1 MGGFTQ
7 AMSGDMSEVVGFLK
21 AGEVRVLAVLTDE
34 RVPGFEDI
42 PTAIEQGYD
51 VTAVNWR
58 GMYVPKG
65 ISDEQFNV
73 WAEKLQAVAD
83 SAEWQEA
90 MAANGLAPFT
100 KVGVRF
106 PELRGHPRRGNQRAL
121 QGTGSDPVMASDRIF
136 GLVTLFVALAYIA
149 GATQIQTSFLADPV
163 GPKAF
168 PILIGAVAALC
179 SLYMIVRPDPDPDWP
194 SARTWGALLVAV
206 IVLVA
211 YAYAL
216 KPMGFIV
223 PTAIAAGD
231 SQLPDIP
238 ESQGRRG
245 GGLRAVA
252 GSLHPVQIRIGIE
265 PLRLPER
272 NGSDMELMSNLALG
286 FSIALSPYTLLLAV
300 VGCFL
305 GTIIGAL
312 PGLGPSNGVAILI
325 PLTFTL
331 GLDATSALV
340 LMTSVYY
347 GAMYGGRISSIL
359 LNIPGDE
366 PALMTT
372 LDGYP
377 MAKQGR
383 AGDALVLSGVASF
396 VGAFLATIGLMLL
409 APMLARVAYLFG
421 PAEYFA
427 LYLLA
432 FCTLGGMASNNQAK
446 AALASCLGLGIAMI
460 GVDSSSGMPR
470 LTGGNLHLFDGIDFL
485 VAIVGLFAIAEV
497 FFFIESHGKGSSIGV
512 VLDKVRIPWKDIRDT
527 KWTMLRASG
536 VGFIAG
542 ILPGAGASLGSFLA
556 YMSEKSIAGK
566 NGGFGTGAPKG
577 VAAPEAGNNAAA
589 GGALVPML
597 TLGVPGSGTTAVLL
611 ALLMTLNITPGPT
624 LFTDRPEVVWG
635 LIASLLIANIVLLLM
650 NVPMVKV
657 FVKILMVPAWVLLP
671 GVTMISFVGIYS
683 LSGSYFDL
691 LLMVAFGALGYIL
704 RKLDVPTVPV
714 ILGILLGGNMED
726 ALRRAMVLSDGDFTF
741 LFSTPISIGLWIA
754 AILGFVAPMFLR
766 NVLKKPQAI
775 TD

>member
-1 MGGFTQ
+1 M
-7 AMSGDMSEVVGFLK
+7 E
-21 AGEVRVLAVLTDE
+21 
-34 RVPGFEDI
+34 
-42 PTAIEQGYD
+42 
-51 VTAVNWR
+51 
-58 GMYVPKG
+58 
-65 ISDEQFNV
+65 
-73 WAEKLQAVAD
+73 
-83 SAEWQEA
+83 
-90 MAANGLAPFT
+90 
-100 KVGVRF
+100 
-106 PELRGHPRRGNQRAL
+106 
-121 QGTGSDPVMASDRIF
+121 
-136 GLVTLFVALAYIA
+136 
-149 GATQIQTSFLADPV
+149 
-163 GPKAF
+163 
-168 PILIGAVAALC
+168 IL
-179 SLYMIVRPDPDPDWP
+179 D
-194 SARTWGALLVAV
+194 
-206 IVLVA
+206 
-211 YAYAL
+211 
-216 KPMGFIV
+216 
-223 PTAIAAGD
+223 
-231 SQLPDIP
+231 
-238 ESQGRRG
+238 
-245 GGLRAVA
+245 
-252 GSLHPVQIRIGIE
+252 
-265 PLRLPER
+265 
-272 NGSDMELMSNLALG
+272 NLALG
-286 FSIALSPYTLLLAV
+286 FSIAASPYTLMLAV
-300 VGCFL
+300 IGCFL

-325 PLTFTL
+325 PITFTL

-377 MAKQGR
+377 MAKAGR

-446 AALASCLGLGIAMI
+446 AALASCIGLAIAMI
-460 GVDSSSGMPR
+460 GVDNTSGMPR
-470 LTGGNLHLFDGIDFL
+470 LTGGNLHLYDGIDFL

-497 FFFIESHGKGSSIGV
+497 FFFIESHGKGSAVGV
-512 VLDKVRIPWKDIRDT
+512 KLEKVTVPWRDIWDT
-527 KWTMLRASG
+527 KWTMLRSSA

-542 ILPGAGASLGSFLA
+542 ILPGAGASLGSFMA
-556 YMSEKSIAGK
+556 YMSEKAIAGEK
-566 NGGFGTGAPKG
+566 GGFGTGVAKG
-577 VAAPEAGNNAAA
+577 IAAPEAGNNAAA

-635 LIASLLIANIVLLLM
+635 LIASLLIANFVLLLM

-657 FVKILMVPAWVLLP
+657 FVRVLQVPPAILLP

-691 LLMVAFGALGYIL
+691 LLMIGFGILGYVL
-704 RKLDVPTVPV
+704 RKLDIPTVPV

-726 ALRRAMVLSDGDFTF
+726 ALRRAMVLADGDATY
-741 LFSTPISIGLWIA
+741 LFSSPIAIGLWAA
-754 AILGFVAPMFLR
+754 AIAGFVAPMFMRKL
-766 NVLKKPQAI
+766 LQKPQRV